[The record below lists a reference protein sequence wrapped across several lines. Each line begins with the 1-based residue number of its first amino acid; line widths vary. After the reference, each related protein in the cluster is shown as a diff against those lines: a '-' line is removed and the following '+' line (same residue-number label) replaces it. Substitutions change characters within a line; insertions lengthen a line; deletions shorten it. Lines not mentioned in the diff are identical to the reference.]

1 MTPTI
6 VGDCSQVL
14 RRKSTTIDYIVSDG
28 WHCLVI
34 CEDEDEEGFD
44 PWLAFLQGL
53 AFAVDEYFT
62 AYDEGLLTFIAS
74 GAGEEWR
81 LVDLGEA
88 SSEGWTPD
96 EGWNEVD
103 LNVDNM
109 MEFMP
114 RMGYLFTDGVFD
126 LERVA
131 AGKQKFVLR
140 DGGEG
145 VNKKEG
151 QKPKY
156 NEYKFSMKVG
166 DEWLGAGEGFEDV
179 ELTETMMV
187 DLEINPEFQ
196 KEVKLGEKKIVGKI

>member
-1 MTPTI
+1 M
-6 VGDCSQVL
+6 L
-14 RRKSTTIDYIVSDG
+14 RRISTTLDYVVPEGS
-28 WHCLVI
+28 HRLVI

-53 AFAVDEYFT
+53 AFAVDENFA

-74 GAGEEWR
+74 GPGEEWR

-96 EGWNEVD
+96 KGWKEVD

-126 LERVA
+126 LDRVA

-140 DGGEG
+140 DEG
-145 VNKKEG
+145 DGVIKKEG
-151 QKPKY
+151 QKLKN
-156 NEYKFSMKVG
+156 NEFKFCMKVG
-166 DEWLGAGEGFEDV
+166 DEWLGAGDGFEDV
-179 ELTETMMV
+179 EVTETMMV